1 MTSWMPELAAGPEPI
16 YERLIAALERD
27 VASGRLAPGSKLPP
41 HRELAHRLK
50 LGVGTVT
57 RAYAEAESRGL
68 IAAHVGRG
76 SFVADRAPVQP
87 GAGAAGG
94 QNIDLARNTPPFGP
108 AARRLAETLGKL
120 RHRPDLAEHLHYA
133 PPEGLEA
140 HRRAG
145 AAWLARTANFA
156 DLDWRRIVCCGGAQ
170 QGMTLALSTVCR
182 PGDTVMTE
190 SATFFGFKSLAEHAG
205 YRLRGLTMDEDGLR
219 PDAIERAAAEGA
231 RVLYTVPTLQNP
243 TGRVMSLARRREVA
257 DMARRLNIWIV
268 EDDIYAPYAMEIG
281 LPPLASLAPELTFYV
296 SGVSK
301 VLAPGLRTGYLL
313 PPAGRLH
320 DEVLQHV
327 RAFNY
332 APPSF
337 GCLIATQWIEDGTAD
352 TITQEIRRDV
362 RTRMQ
367 LAETILDDAIEA
379 PKAPQS
385 LHLWLPMSELDA
397 ERVARRT
404 LRDGV
409 RVTPPSA
416 PMVGDTAETGVRI
429 CLGAATDLAV
439 LEKALLSVRAALS
452 GEIGAGM
459 GDII

>member
-1 MTSWMPELAAGPEPI
+1 MTLWVPEVADGPEPI

-27 VASGRLAPGSKLPP
+27 MASGVLAPGTRLPP

-76 SFVADRAPVQP
+76 SFVAEKEPPRP
-87 GAGAAGG
+87 GPPAAGG
-94 QNIDLARNTPPFGP
+94 QGIDLARNTPPFAP
-108 AARRLAETLGKL
+108 ARRRLADALGKL
-120 RHRPDLAEHLHYA
+120 RHRPDLEDHLHYA
-133 PPEGLEA
+133 PPEGFEA

-145 AAWLARTANFA
+145 AAWLARTAGFA
-156 DLDWRRIVCCGGAQ
+156 DADWRRLVCCGGAQ
-170 QGMTLALSTVCR
+170 QGMTLALSTICR

-205 YRLRGLTMDEDGLR
+205 YHLRGLAMDAEGLR
-219 PDAIERAAAEGA
+219 PDAIARAAAEGA

-257 DMARRLNIWIV
+257 ETARRHDIWIV
-268 EDDIYAPYAMEIG
+268 EDDIYAPYAVEMG
-281 LPPLASLAPELTFYV
+281 LPPLASFAPDRTFYV

-301 VLAPGLRTGYLL
+301 VLAPGLRSGYML
-313 PPAGRLH
+313 PPPGRLY

-327 RAFNY
+327 RAFSY

-352 TITQEIRRDV
+352 TIAREIRQDV
-362 RTRMQ
+362 LARTQ
-367 LAETILDDAIEA
+367 LAETILGGAIETPGA
-379 PKAPQS
+379 PRS
-385 LHLWLPMSELDA
+385 LHVWLPMSELDA
-397 ERVARRT
+397 ERVTRRT

-416 PMVGDTAETGVRI
+416 PMVCDAAETGVRL
-429 CLGAATDLAV
+429 CLGGVADLGT
-439 LEKALLSVRAALS
+439 LEKALLTVRAALS
-452 GEIGAGM
+452 EGSDAGM

>member
-1 MTSWMPELAAGPEPI
+1 MWMPKLANGPEPI
-16 YERLIAALERD
+16 YERLVAALERD
-27 VASGRLAPGSKLPP
+27 VASGTLVPGTRLPP

-76 SFVADRAPVQP
+76 SFVAEKALARPLS
-87 GAGAAGG
+87 GAAGVQG
-94 QNIDLARNTPPFGP
+94 IDLARNTPPFGP
-108 AARRLAETLGKL
+108 AARRLADALGKL
-120 RHRPDLAEHLHYA
+120 RHRPDLVEHLHYA
-133 PPEGLEA
+133 PPEGFEA

-156 DLDWRRIVCCGGAQ
+156 DLDWRRVVCCGGAQ
-170 QGMTLALSTVCR
+170 QGMTLALSTICR

-205 YRLRGLTMDEDGLR
+205 YRLRGLAMDEEGLR

-243 TGRVMSLARRREVA
+243 TGRIMSLARRREVA
-257 DMARRLNIWIV
+257 DVARRHAIWII
-268 EDDIYAPYAMEIG
+268 EDDIYAPYAVEKG

-296 SGVSK
+296 SGISK
-301 VLAPGLRTGYLL
+301 MLAPGLRTGYLL
-313 PPAGRLH
+313 PPAGRLY

-337 GCLIATQWIEDGTAD
+337 GSLIATQWIEDGTAD
-352 TITQEIRRDV
+352 AIAQEIRHDV
-362 RTRMQ
+362 RARTQ
-367 LAETILDDAIEA
+367 LAETILADAIET
-379 PKAPQS
+379 PRAPQS
-385 LHLWLPMSELDA
+385 LHVWLPMSELDA

-416 PMVGDTAETGVRI
+416 PMVGDAAETGVRI
-429 CLGAATDLAV
+429 CLGGVADPGM
-439 LEKALLSVRAALS
+439 LEKALLTVRAALS
-452 GEIGAGM
+452 GETDAGT